1 MSDFVERIVFYA
13 KYFNIIIKYKKLIV
27 QSNENNQ
34 LDIELD
40 EDTRKDLSSE
50 LVIMKNNI
58 QKLIN
63 DYIKLNCIPSKI
75 QDAKEMLNAAVN
87 EFTENIG
94 DLFKKPDEIEK
105 DVLILNNKDFSN
117 KNNYSTP
124 SSLSLSKENS
134 NS

>member
-1 MSDFVERIVFYA
+1 MSDFVER
-13 KYFNIIIKYKKLIV
+13 LIV

-40 EDTRKDLSSE
+40 EGTHKYLKSE
-50 LVIMKNNI
+50 LNNMENNI
-58 QKLIN
+58 KKLIN
-63 DYIKLNCIPSKI
+63 DYIELNCIPSKI
-75 QDAKEMLNAAVN
+75 QDAKVMLNAAVN
-87 EFTENIG
+87 EFTENIEN
-94 DLFKKPDEIEK
+94 LLKKPDEIEK

-134 NS
+134 NY